1 MVTCSCHDIAEKL
14 LIKQQSLTHKTDLWS
29 PSYHYMHIAMV
40 PNSSKLTNILDK
52 VYFTIKLTTH
62 INTVS
67 IDQINLNQ
75 LIYKEF
81 QIYNRMLATVFV
93 VFR

>member
-1 MVTCSCHDIAEKL
+1 
-14 LIKQQSLTHKTDLWS
+14 
-29 PSYHYMHIAMV
+29 MHIAMV

>member
-1 MVTCSCHDIAEKL
+1 
-14 LIKQQSLTHKTDLWS
+14 
-29 PSYHYMHIAMV
+29 MHIAMV
-40 PNSSKLTNILDK
+40 PNSSMLTNILDK

>member
-1 MVTCSCHDIAEKL
+1 
-14 LIKQQSLTHKTDLWS
+14 
-29 PSYHYMHIAMV
+29 MHIAMV

-81 QIYNRMLATVFV
+81 QIYNRMLATVLV